1 MRAPIFIMLLFGCQN
16 VETFETPTGLPEMT
30 WPADNAYSVAKAE
43 LGRHLFYDMQLS
55 LTGERSCGVCHD
67 PLRGFTD
74 GFVVSIGLYQE
85 SVDRNALSL
94 LNVGYRTQLSWRDP
108 ELTSIETQN
117 LIPLMGDDPVEMG
130 IDEETLEARMRASEI
145 YPVLFE
151 SAYGPDEVTF
161 NNALKALG
169 TFQRTIVGGNTSYDA
184 WLDGDTW
191 RLSATAQRGL
201 DLLNSPDFGC
211 YRCHGGTFF
220 ESPTDENGVVTDTH
234 SYANNGLY
242 NLDGKGSLPS
252 KEQGLIET
260 TGNADDMGKF
270 RVPSLRG
277 VLNSGPWMHD
287 GSFLSVEDI
296 LDMYA
301 RGGRLFEDGEFEG
314 DGALSPFKSPLV
326 TGFDMSIREK
336 EDIMA
341 FFAAL
346 SDSDAPIRENLQTP
360 FCIEDFY
367 GGFTNEPCIPQL
379 SFE

>member
-1 MRAPIFIMLLFGCQN
+1 MRASILTILLFGCQN
-16 VETFETPTGLPEMT
+16 AETFETPTGLPEMS
-30 WPADNAYSVAKAE
+30 WPEDNPYSADKAE
-43 LGRHLFYDMQLS
+43 LGRHLFYDIQLS
-55 LTGERSCGVCHD
+55 LTGARSCGVCHD

-94 LNVGYRTQLSWRDP
+94 LNVGYRQQLSWRNP
-108 ELTSIETQN
+108 ELISIETQN
-117 LIPLMGDDPVEMG
+117 LVPLMGDDPVEMG
-130 IDEETLEARMRASEI
+130 IDEDTLEERLLASDI
-145 YPVLFE
+145 YPALFE
-151 SAYGPDEVTF
+151 NAYGTDEITF
-161 NNALKALG
+161 DNALKALG

-184 WLDGDTW
+184 WLAGDSW

-201 DLLNSPDFGC
+201 DLLNSPELGC

-220 ESPTDENGVVTDTH
+220 ESPSDESGVVTDAH

-242 NLDGKGSLPS
+242 NVDGEGGLPE

-260 TGNADDMGKF
+260 TGKAEDMGRF

-287 GSFLSVEDI
+287 GSFLAVEDI

-301 RGGRLFEDGEFEG
+301 RGGRIYEDGDLKG
-314 DGALSPFKSPLV
+314 DGALSPYKSPLV
-326 TGFDMSIREK
+326 TGFEMSKREK

-341 FFAAL
+341 FFEAI

-367 GGFTNEPCIPQL
+367 GGYTNEPCIPQL